1 MYGDILTG
9 LHLDSMLEVLG
20 LTSTPQYECRPSL
33 SQSYPLDG
41 HTCGTGY
48 DQTTNRWLRI
58 RPCCLQLNNNK
69 NNWLHIFALRNACKK
84 NCPFTVFRLDVS
96 SPICPLYIPWYLVIY
111 LGHFVRISNIFYQPI
126 PVFRT
131 KKLRCLFFTTPVPFK
146 ILFLEWP
153 AYGILFPNLFYKLL
167 LVPHLDVWSRNILKP
182 THWWISTNVV

>member
-1 MYGDILTG
+1 MLRCVNTLQFTFQTSINSHLMIFLYVIKRSLSCYSAIKRMYGDILTG

-96 SPICPLYIPWYLVIY
+96 SPICPLYIP
-111 LGHFVRISNIFYQPI
+111 
-126 PVFRT
+126 
-131 KKLRCLFFTTPVPFK
+131 
-146 ILFLEWP
+146 
-153 AYGILFPNLFYKLL
+153 
-167 LVPHLDVWSRNILKP
+167 
-182 THWWISTNVV
+182 